1 MKNTHGNDWIS
12 GSDSNQTD
20 NYLVNDD
27 LVVWSPTMHL
37 RWIRTEIK
45 LDDYDSHC
53 EPELQQLWISGLGK
67 EEWRPIEFVK

>member
-1 MKNTHGNDWIS
+1 MKNTHGNDWTS

-37 RWIRTEIK
+37 RWKMTEIK
-45 LDDYDSHC
+45 LDFYGSHC
-53 EPELQQLWISGLGK
+53 KPELQQLWISGLDK
-67 EEWRPIEFVK
+67 EEWRPIELV